1 MIEIFEREK
10 MGQVRRTFCCEKR
23 VGVRVEVFLSIER
36 CFELARK
43 YIMRA
48 RIYRG
53 KDCEVRSVCF
63 CVCFCVSDGV
73 LERVLCFSM
82 SFSSFERIV
91 RLGQSHSYSIH
102 TPIPRPSSVSGA
114 ELILNY

>member
-1 MIEIFEREK
+1 MIEIFEREN

-43 YIMRA
+43 YIIRA

-53 KDCEVRSVCF
+53 KDCEVGSVCVSV
-63 CVCFCVSDGV
+63 CVFVFQMA
-73 LERVLCFSM
+73 L
-82 SFSSFERIV
+82 
-91 RLGQSHSYSIH
+91 
-102 TPIPRPSSVSGA
+102 
-114 ELILNY
+114 